1 MRFRQIFFAAV
12 LVATPALLAAQAT
25 KPSAPA
31 AAPAQG
37 KAPATAPLLDL
48 NTASRDELVALPG
61 IGDAY
66 ADKIIKGRPWR
77 AKDELVQRG
86 VVPEAQ
92 YRKFKDKVIAKQ
104 K

>member
-1 MRFRQIFFAAV
+1 MRFRRILFAAV

-31 AAPAQG
+31 ATPAQG

-77 AKDELVQRG
+77 AKDDLVKKG

-92 YRKFKDKVIAKQ
+92 YKKFKDKVIAKQ